1 MALRF
6 YAEISNIRRE
16 LFKVEIHDS
25 SFSGSSTEFTLRGNG
40 FNLSYNGG
48 KETYQLIKS
57 STLTFVM
64 NINDSTLKALPVD
77 IAASDSMSRFSV
89 KLYRDDTYTAGNNYT
104 PDGANYELYWGGL
117 SIKELY
123 QESYPLYLV
132 KLKKINFFLIFSLFF
147 LLKILKGY

>member
-40 FNLSYNGG
+40 FDLSYNGG

-64 NINDSTLKALPVD
+64 NITDATLRALPID
-77 IAASDSMSRFSV
+77 IATSDSV
-89 KLYRDDTYTAGNNYT
+89 KGETISYMVFGFMRNRAASLT
-104 PDGANYELYWGGL
+104 
-117 SIKELY
+117 I
-123 QESYPLYLV
+123 ES
-132 KLKKINFFLIFSLFF
+132 
-147 LLKILKGY
+147 LKGVFRAAGGRRRTGR